1 MADVIPISDKLRDA
15 REAVLMGNLRALAE
29 GDIAGVVS
37 SFDHPRME
45 LAGAGRVIEGADA
58 LRAYL
63 EERRRAFPD
72 QRFEV
77 ICYHHSD
84 RAVIAEL
91 WMSGTHSGELHGVQ
105 PTGKRFRVRMA
116 SVSEFEG
123 EALVNQRMYYD
134 HGTVARQL
142 A

>member
-15 REAVLMGNLRALAE
+15 REAVLRGNLEALAR
-29 GDIAGVVS
+29 GDVDGVVD
-37 SFDHPRME
+37 SFVQPRME
-45 LAGAGRVIEGADA
+45 LIGPGRVLDGADA
-58 LRAYL
+58 MREYL
-63 EERRRAFPD
+63 TDRRRAFPD
-72 QRFEV
+72 QRFDV
-77 ICYHHSD
+77 IGFHHSD

-91 WMSGTHSGELHGVQ
+91 WMSGTHSGELNGV
-105 PTGKRFRVRMA
+105 PPSGRRFRVRMA
-116 SVSEFEG
+116 AISEFDG

>member
-1 MADVIPISDKLRDA
+1 MRIGQGVDVHPIESG
-15 REAVLMGNLRALAE
+15 RECWIAGLLWE
-29 GDIAGVVS
+29 GDTKAAGSLLPPVQ
-37 SFDHPRME
+37 
-45 LAGAGRVIEGADA
+45 
-58 LRAYL
+58 
-63 EERRRAFPD
+63 ERRRAFPD

-84 RAVIAEL
+84 RAVIGEL
-91 WMSGTHSGELHGVQ
+91 WMSGTHSGELHGVE

-116 SVSEFEG
+116 SISEFDG
-123 EALVNQRMYYD
+123 EDLVNQRMYYD